1 MNRSLVLL
9 LALVSCTPPPPA
21 VERPPGWYA
30 LPDEQ
35 ADRSWGALNFGWK
48 STTRLEG
55 ELALTGAA
63 PGRKLYLAVRWANAM
78 QPVVL
83 TEPFESSF
91 AVEVEPP
98 AAARQPVY
106 SRVCSGERAEG
117 LLLAYLSDG
126 SGADPS
132 RDELV
137 SVSVKQR
144 EVFSSLQALYSQ
156 AFVWDTCGEP
166 RPLVPLLLQHDPR
179 LRLALCAPDCGEPL
193 LDRTHVVSAQVDLA
207 DDAAAF
213 SFEVLGREEV
223 VVEVNGVVLLGDDR
237 GAWHEGA
244 NAVRVTMGALAP
256 WTAEVVLP
264 PKRLGLQLLE
274 GRLRTG
280 EPFTLSWHAP
290 WASSAWVN
298 AWPLD
303 VPALKVGDPSFV
315 AKGESLEEVFPG
327 FRDARGCLREV
338 PRATLQVRARLL
350 DGPFGLSVAD
360 SVVVPVD

>member
-1 MNRSLVLL
+1 MNRSLLVLL
-9 LALVSCTPPPPA
+9 LALVSCTPPSS

-48 STTRLEG
+48 SSTRLEG
-55 ELALTGAA
+55 ELSLTGAA
-63 PGRKLYLAVRWANAM
+63 PGRKLYLAVRWANATT
-78 QPVVL
+78 PVVL
-83 TEPFESSF
+83 TQPFDSTFS
-91 AVEVEPP
+91 AEVEPP
-98 AAARQPVY
+98 PSAREPVS
-106 SRVCSGERAEG
+106 SRVCSGARASG
-117 LLLAYLSDG
+117 LLLAYLVE
-126 SGADPS
+126 SGAPDPA

-137 SVSVKQR
+137 SVSVKPR

-156 AFVWDTCGEP
+156 PFVWDTCAGP

-193 LDRTHVVSAQVDLA
+193 LERTHVVSAQVDLDA
-207 DDAAAF
+207 DGAGL
-213 SFEVLGREEV
+213 SFEALGREEI
-223 VVEVNGVVLLGDDR
+223 VVEVNGVVLSAGDR
-237 GAWHEGA
+237 GAWNEGV
-244 NAVRVTMGALAP
+244 NAVRVTVGALAP

-264 PKRLGLQLLE
+264 PQRLGLQLEE

-280 EPFTLSWHAP
+280 APFTLSWHAP
-290 WASSAWVN
+290 WATSAWVDVR
-298 AWPLD
+298 PLD

-315 AKGESLEEVFPG
+315 ANGESLEEVFPG

-338 PRATLQVRARLL
+338 PRATLQVRARLM